1 MILRSE
7 EKVIFSFEK
16 MGSMLVA
23 TINVSVGRDEEGSC
37 VFGLLVMVDEPRVLC
52 TFVEGGLLERDVKG
66 TVEEGDVEEGEV
78 VEGRIVEGEVEEGEL
93 VEGRNVEGTLVEG
106 DVVEGINEEG
116 IKVEG

>member
-66 TVEEGDVEEGEV
+66 TVEAGEV
-78 VEGRIVEGEVEEGEL
+78 VEGEI